1 MTRQANE
8 HWEWGNPIHQ
18 LLAIIA
24 EATYN
29 GNVYQFSKKKTFSKK
44 DLLRVPRP
52 GDSTKSQEKLGG
64 DAVPIGEMVAWLG
77 DGWDELF
84 N

>member
-8 HWEWGNPIHQ
+8 HWEWGNPVHQ

-24 EATYN
+24 EATHN
-29 GNVYQFSKKKTFSKK
+29 GNIYQFTKKKSVSKK
-44 DLLRVPRP
+44 DLLQIKRP

-64 DAVPIGEMVAWLG
+64 EPVPLGDLIDWLG
-77 DGWDELF
+77 AGWDVLIT
-84 N
+84 

>member
-64 DAVPIGEMVAWLG
+64 EPVSLDELTVWLG
-77 DGWDELF
+77 PGWAELLA
-84 N
+84 